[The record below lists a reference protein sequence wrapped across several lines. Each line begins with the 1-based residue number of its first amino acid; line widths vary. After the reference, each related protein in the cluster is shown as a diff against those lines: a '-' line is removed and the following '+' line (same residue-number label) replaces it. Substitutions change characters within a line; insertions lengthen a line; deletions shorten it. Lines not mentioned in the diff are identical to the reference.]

1 MWTFIYFHGFNSMG
15 DPGSSKLK
23 ILSKL
28 GKVVT
33 INYNSFESYDNILS
47 GLRKRFKDYLNENPK
62 EDIAVVGTSLGAFW
76 ASQISDEYATLIPAI
91 LINPSIKPAKTLQK
105 HVGLTL
111 KNYKTGEVNQLS
123 ETVPPTYPE
132 LSRKGMYLV
141 LVDKGDEVIDPYETE
156 KHFTVNEV
164 IMFEGGSHRFEHMEE
179 SLPHIEKFLNR
190 IETAH
195 Y

>member
-1 MWTFIYFHGFNSMG
+1 MWTFIYFHGFNSKG

-23 ILSKL
+23 TLSKL

-33 INYNSFESYDNILS
+33 IDYNSFDSYDDILRDL
-47 GLRKRFKDYLNENPK
+47 GKRFKDYLNKNPND
-62 EDIAVVGTSLGAFW
+62 DIAIVGTSLGAFW
-76 ASQISDEYATLIPAI
+76 ASKFSDEYGFPGI

-105 HVGLTL
+105 HVGLSL
-111 KNYKTGEVNQLS
+111 KNYKTGEVNKLI

-141 LVDKGDEVIDPYETE
+141 LVDKGDDVIDPLETE
-156 KHFTVNEV
+156 KHFIFNEV
-164 IMFEGGSHRFEHMEE
+164 IMFEGGSHRFEHMEGA
-179 SLPHIEKFLNR
+179 LPHIQKFLNN
-190 IETAH
+190 IETVH